1 MILQRESLKLLL
13 IFRIILET
21 LEMDRE
27 CQELSTINNSTEPE
41 TACPSSYPGS
51 GMREGTHNARKSY

>member
-1 MILQRESLKLLL
+1 MILQHESLKLLL

-27 CQELSTINNSTEPE
+27 FQELSTINNSMEPE
-41 TACPSSYPGS
+41 TACPSSNPGS
-51 GMREGTHNARKSY
+51 GMREGTYNAWKSY